1 MYRFKTQQRLV
12 GVVNAVN
19 EVMDQEGRTG
29 RALLRSRDLFIL
41 EPAAVTSFTLIPP
54 VDRSSLR
61 LRLLLFFRV
70 FTRKKISAILKKK
83 KSVLYVRII

>member
-1 MYRFKTQQRLV
+1 
-12 GVVNAVN
+12 
-19 EVMDQEGRTG
+19 MDQEGRTG

-70 FTRKKISAILKKK
+70 FTRKKISAVFKKK
-83 KSVLYVRII
+83 KIGVICSNNMILRYMRVRFDVFALMRF